1 MDIDWNKFSVVV
13 FIDSNVALECLALEQ
28 LPWREIH
35 NTGPILVLVTPTV
48 LQEVDSKKNHPRL
61 GDHAR
66 RFNRRMHPLLG
77 EQATVVIRQ
86 TPAPQVEVGLADCI
100 RVDWEQYPNLDSDEP
115 DSRVVAQVLTARG
128 PSQEARIVVS
138 QDIRPRNLAQQHGLS
153 IFHIGENWLRPKEKS
168 EAEKRADSL
177 KREIDAIKSRQPN
190 LALSFRASKD
200 TVSVHR
206 IHDLSSQEREEI
218 QDTIIRLHP
227 MPEQNRDFTGNYNLI
242 SGHDYTLSE
251 RYKRWE
257 EQVIPQFV
265 RDFERKLELNFGH
278 IEIVFRIENIGQ
290 VPAESLL
297 IHLSTKG
304 GWLNDRYV
312 IASPAGPGSPGVRN
326 PLFSPPL
333 FHDHL
338 FRPVA
343 QPGKHEF
350 VVQEVP
356 RRSSD
361 VHISCSDFRHGYD
374 YEYRTIGWVDPR
386 ADDFHVEAVVTAANL
401 YGEIK
406 EVVTVGKTV
415 FESSVFDLVDP
426 ETLKFRQPPEIV
438 ELLSAAKSKHD
449 FLAFEFDGTGWDK

>member
-1 MDIDWNKFSVVV
+1 MNIDWNKFSVVV

-66 RFNRRMHPLLG
+66 RFNRSMQPLLG
-77 EQATVVIRQ
+77 KQATEVIRPS
-86 TPAPQVEVGLADCI
+86 PAPQVEVALADC
-100 RVDWEQYPNLDSDEP
+100 VKVAWEQYPNLDSDEP
-115 DSRVVAQVLTARG
+115 DSRVVAQALTARG
-128 PSQEARIVVS
+128 PSQQCRVLVS
-138 QDIRPRNLAQQHGLS
+138 QDIRPLHLAQQHGLS

-177 KREIDAIKSRQPN
+177 KREIDAIKSRQPK
-190 LALSFRASKD
+190 LALSYRTSKD

-206 IHDLSSQEREEI
+206 IHDLSSQERKEI
-218 QDTIIRLHP
+218 QDTIFRLHP
-227 MPEQNRDFTGNYNLI
+227 MPVQERDFTGINLY
-242 SGHDYTLSE
+242 DYTLSD

-257 EQVIPQFV
+257 EKVIPQFM
-265 RDFERKLELNFGH
+265 REYERKLELNFGH
-278 IEIVFRIENIGQ
+278 VEIVFRVENVGQ

-297 IHLSTKG
+297 IRLSAKG

-312 IASPAGPGSPGVRN
+312 IAPPAGPKAPKIRN
-326 PLFSPPL
+326 PLFSPSIL
-333 FHDHL
+333 HNSRFQ
-338 FRPVA
+338 PVM

-356 RRSSD
+356 KRSTE
-361 VHISCSDFRHGYD
+361 VHISCADFRHGYD
-374 YEYRTIGWVDPR
+374 YEYRMIGWADPH
-386 ADDFHVEAVVTAANL
+386 ADEFKVEAVVTAANL

-406 EVVTVGKTV
+406 ETIIIGKMV
-415 FESSVFDLVDP
+415 LENSVFDFVDS
-426 ETLKFRQPPEIV
+426 ETLKFRQLPEIV
-438 ELLSAAKSKHD
+438 ELLSAAKDRQVVSD
-449 FLAFEFDGTGWDK
+449 FEFDGAGWDK

>member
-28 LPWREIH
+28 LPWREVH

-66 RFNRRMHPLLG
+66 RFNRSMRPLLG
-77 EQATVVIRQ
+77 KQATVVIRQ
-86 TPAPQVEVGLADCI
+86 SPAPQVEVALADCI
-100 RVDWEQYPNLDSDEP
+100 RVAWEQYPNLDPDEP
-115 DSRVVAQVLTARG
+115 DSKVIAQALTARG
-128 PSQEARIVVS
+128 PSQKCRVVIS
-138 QDIRPRNLAQQHGLS
+138 QDIRPLDLAQQHGLS
-153 IFHIGENWLRPKEKS
+153 IFQIGENWLRPKEKS

-177 KREIDAIKSRQPN
+177 KREIDAIKSRQPK
-190 LALSFRASKD
+190 LALSYRSNKD
-200 TVSVHR
+200 VVSVHR
-206 IHDLSSQEREEI
+206 IHDLSSQERKAI

-227 MPEQNRDFTGNYNLI
+227 MPEQKRDFTGSYNLI
-242 SGHDYTLSE
+242 SQHDHTLSE

-265 RDFERKLELNFGH
+265 RDYEHKLELNFGH

-312 IASPAGPGSPGVRN
+312 IASPAGPRSPSVRN
-326 PLFSPPL
+326 PLFSPPH
-333 FHDHL
+333 FHDHR
-338 FRPVA
+338 FRHVA

-356 RRSSD
+356 ERSTE
-361 VHISCSDFRHGYD
+361 VHISCADFRHGYD
-374 YEYRTIGWVDPR
+374 YEYRMIGWVDPR

-406 EVVTVGKTV
+406 EAVTVGKTV
-415 FESSVFDLVDP
+415 LESSVFDLVDP
-426 ETLKFRQPPEIV
+426 ETLMFRQPPEII
-438 ELLSAAKSKHD
+438 ELLSAAKSKQD
-449 FLAFEFDGTGWDK
+449 ILAFEFDGTSWDK

>member
-1 MDIDWNKFSVVV
+1 MDIDWNKFPVVV

-28 LPWREIH
+28 LPWREVH

-66 RFNRRMHPLLG
+66 RFNRSMRPLLG
-77 EQATVVIRQ
+77 KQATVVIRQ
-86 TPAPQVEVGLADCI
+86 SPSPQVEVALADCI
-100 RVDWEQYPNLDSDEP
+100 RVAWEQYPNLDPDEP
-115 DSRVVAQVLTARG
+115 DSRVVAQALTARG
-128 PSQEARIVVS
+128 PSQKGRVVIS
-138 QDIRPRNLAQQHGLS
+138 QDIRPLNLAQQHGLS

-177 KREIDAIKSRQPN
+177 KREIDAIKNRQPK
-190 LALSFRASKD
+190 LALSYETSKS

-206 IHDLSSQEREEI
+206 FHELSSQDRNEI
-218 QDTIIRLHP
+218 QNTIIRLHP
-227 MPEQNRDFTGNYNLI
+227 MPVQERDFTGNYNLPNQYD
-242 SGHDYTLSE
+242 HTLSD
-251 RYKRWE
+251 RYKRWK

-265 RDFERKLELNFGH
+265 RDYERKLELNFGH

-304 GWLNDRYV
+304 GWFNGRYV
-312 IASPAGPGSPGVRN
+312 IASPAGPISPSVRN
-326 PLFSPPL
+326 PLFSTPL
-333 FHDHL
+333 FHDHR
-338 FRPVA
+338 FRHVA

-356 RRSSD
+356 KRSTEI
-361 VHISCSDFRHGYD
+361 HISCADFRHGYD
-374 YEYRTIGWVDPR
+374 YEYRMIGWVDPR

-406 EVVTVGKTV
+406 EAITVGKTV
-415 FESSVFDLVDP
+415 LESSVFDLVDP
-426 ETLKFRQPPEIV
+426 ETLKFHQPPEIV
-438 ELLSAAKSKHD
+438 ELLSAAKSKDD
-449 FLAFEFDGTGWDK
+449 FSTVEFDGAGWDK

>member
-28 LPWREIH
+28 LPWREVHI
-35 NTGPILVLVTPTV
+35 TGPILVLVTPTV

-66 RFNRRMHPLLG
+66 RFNRSMRPLLG
-77 EQATVVIRQ
+77 KQATVVIRQ
-86 TPAPQVEVGLADCI
+86 SPAPQVEVALADCI
-100 RVDWEQYPNLDSDEP
+100 RVAWEQYPNLDPDESD
-115 DSRVVAQVLTARG
+115 SKVVAQALTARG
-128 PSQEARIVVS
+128 PSQNGRVVIS
-138 QDIRPRNLAQQHGLS
+138 QDIRPLDLARQHGLS
-153 IFHIGENWLRPKEKS
+153 IFQIGENWLRPKEKS

-190 LALSFRASKD
+190 LALSYRVNKD
-200 TVSVHR
+200 IVSVHR
-206 IHDLSSQEREEI
+206 IHDLSSQERKAI

-227 MPEQNRDFTGNYNLI
+227 MPEQERDFTGSYNLI
-242 SGHDYTLSE
+242 SQHDYTLSK

-265 RDFERKLELNFGH
+265 RDYERKLELNFGH
-278 IEIVFRIENIGQ
+278 IEIVFLIENIGQ

-304 GWLNDRYV
+304 GWLNDHYV

-326 PLFSPPL
+326 PIFSQPL
-333 FHDHL
+333 FHDHR

-356 RRSSD
+356 ERSTE
-361 VHISCSDFRHGYD
+361 VHISCADFRHGYD
-374 YEYRTIGWVDPR
+374 YEYRMIGWVDPH
-386 ADDFHVEAVVTAANL
+386 ADDFQVEAVVTAANL

-406 EVVTVGKTV
+406 EAVTVGKTV
-415 FESSVFDLVDP
+415 LESSAFDLVDP
-426 ETLKFRQPPEIV
+426 VTLKFRQPPEIV
-438 ELLSAAKSKHD
+438 EFLSAAKSKHD
-449 FLAFEFDGTGWDK
+449 FFAFEFDGTGWDK